1 MPCRQA
7 TTGKCQAALRGLAL
21 AAALSTWGLPLAHAL
36 ITTTY
41 PTGNVQVRIT
51 LRVGSTGTT
60 IDEVSFDVSNAS
72 VAPTQGTITGAGFGP
87 VTITMTANQ
96 RSTTVPQ
103 VTTATLTVSSAT
115 GLTCSTSSSCNS
127 TVIPFSTISWTASN
141 PQTTGSNA
149 FKDIQSGS
157 FNGSSGQQLAQFSLP
172 STLDIILQGRTSAT
186 TTMTNTLTFQYA
198 NTTVYPSGTYKG
210 RVTFTASMT

>member
-7 TTGKCQAALRGLAL
+7 TTGKGQAALRGLAL

-41 PTGNVQVRIT
+41 PTGNVQRSIT

-72 VAPTQGTITGAGFGP
+72 VAPTQGAITGAGAGP
-87 VTITMTANQ
+87 VTVTMTTNQ
-96 RSTTVPQ
+96 RRTGLQ
-103 VTTATLTVSSAT
+103 VTTATLTVSSTT
-115 GLTCSTSSSCNS
+115 GLTCSTASSCDS
-127 TVIPFSTISWTASN
+127 TIIPFSTISWTASN

-149 FKDIQSGS
+149 FKDIQSGT
-157 FNGSSGQQLAQFSLP
+157 FNGSSAQQLAQFSLP
-172 STLDIILQGRTSAT
+172 KAADMSAQGSNSAT